1 MNDAPATRGPGAT
14 GHATTAT
21 DERPAARAAAGRA
34 VAEGVSSRTWWIVS
48 AAAFGVGILA
58 YADTLGHGFVW
69 DDTIWLAQKIRF
81 YRGPLDA
88 FFEPAFMPMRQ
99 VYRPLSQLTY
109 WLDLTLWRGAPFGF
123 HLTSV
128 LLHALNG
135 ALLVRLGRALG
146 LAPGPT
152 LAAAVLFLVHPI
164 QPESVA
170 WITNRVDVLTTTFVL
185 TALLATMRAVSPW
198 SLVLVALASFAA
210 AAAKE
215 TGCVTPLLVAAAV
228 VWAPRCTRRREALP
242 VGPAQAA
249 PHARADERGRWLLP
263 LASLLGVVPYLL
275 LRPAVAGT
283 GVPLD
288 ALGTAALVPLVGSFG
303 YQVSRLLAPIGFAPY
318 HATVPLDAVTL
329 GFAVLGA
336 VAAAAALLAPEAA
349 GRRRFATAWVL
360 IATALPVVVVLADF
374 TATPVAEHRLY
385 LAVAGLGLLVA
396 LGIERY
402 GLTTTRAGRIAV
414 TGALIALGV
423 VTVHRNTYWRD
434 ELTLWSAVAARV
446 DAAPLPHM
454 NYGLALVAAGRTAE
468 AEAQYRRALDLDPP
482 AVTRQRTSIDLGLLL
497 VERGDLSEAEE
508 LFTRAN
514 EIGEHAI
521 ADRGLGMVARRRGQ
535 AALRAGDLAAAEGE
549 LTRALELLNRALAI
563 NPRYS
568 QAYLTLA
575 GVQYDAGRYR
585 AAVESY
591 RRAAALSG
599 DAAMA
604 REATRNAES
613 LAQWLAAH
621 PDAP

>member
-21 DERPAARAAAGRA
+21 DERPAAGPGAADDRAGAERGRA
-34 VAEGVSSRTWWIVS
+34 RTWWIVS
-48 AAAFGVGILA
+48 AAASAVGILA

-69 DDTIWLAQKIRF
+69 DDTIWLDQKIRF

-109 WLDLTLWRGAPFGF
+109 WLDLTLWRGSPFGF

-170 WITNRVDVLTTTFVL
+170 WITNRVDVLMTTFVL
-185 TALLATMRAVSPW
+185 TAHLATMRAVSPW

-228 VWAPRCTRRREALP
+228 VWAPRCDRRREVPP
-242 VGPAQAA
+242 VGPA
-249 PHARADERGRWLLP
+249 RALTDERRRWLLP
-263 LASLLGVVPYLL
+263 LASLLGVLPYFW
-275 LRPAVAGT
+275 LRPAVAAT
-283 GVPLD
+283 GIPLD
-288 ALGTAALVPLVGSFG
+288 AIGFAALARLVGSFG
-303 YQVSRLLAPIGFAPY
+303 YQVSRLVAPIGFAPY
-318 HATVPLDAVTL
+318 YATVPLDAVTL
-329 GFAVLGA
+329 SFAVLGA
-336 VAAAAALLAPEAA
+336 GAAAAALLVPDAD

-360 IATALPVVVVLADF
+360 IATALPVVVVLAHF

-385 LAVAGLGLLVA
+385 LAVVGLGLLAA
-396 LGIERY
+396 LGIERC
-402 GLTTTRAGRIAV
+402 GLTATRAGRIAA
-414 TGALIALGV
+414 TGALVALGV
-423 VTVHRNTYWRD
+423 VTVQRNTYWRD
-434 ELTLWSAVAARV
+434 ELTLWSAVVARV
-446 DAAPLPHM
+446 DAEPLPHM

-468 AEAQYRRALDLDPP
+468 AETEYRRALELDPP

-497 VERGDLSEAEE
+497 VERGDLAEAEA

-514 EIGEHAI
+514 QIGEHAI
-521 ADRGLGMVARRRGQ
+521 AYRGLGMVARRRGQ
-535 AALRAGDLAAAEGE
+535 AALRAGDLAAAERE
-549 LTRALELLNRALAI
+549 LTRALELLSRALAI

-585 AAVESY
+585 AALESY

-599 DAAMA
+599 DTATA

-621 PDAP
+621 PDMP